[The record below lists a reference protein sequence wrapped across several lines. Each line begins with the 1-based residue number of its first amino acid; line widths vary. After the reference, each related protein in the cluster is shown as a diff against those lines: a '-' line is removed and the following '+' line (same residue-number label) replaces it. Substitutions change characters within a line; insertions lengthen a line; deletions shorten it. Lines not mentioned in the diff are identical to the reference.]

1 MPTRSRRHRSSGEQ
15 QEAANRQS
23 RLPWHT
29 PEAAGKFVEILVG
42 TDLGVPC
49 EVKADGAFVRW
60 RADFDRVASPAIQQ
74 ASQSLRTAVC
84 QLEALQ
90 GDEVEFGTELIYQ
103 KAAKT
108 VTRHW
113 YLRLPGRCKEMVATP
128 GFQAHVRVFAKAIG
142 DLDAAGP
149 EPASEAGGNRDAML
163 VLAKALQSSLTGAR
177 HFPENTMIRCAA
189 WAEPI
194 TLPKTVAN
202 APKVVETEKD
212 GEMLVRVTGS
222 NWGAREVHVLP
233 ENRTVYVPMNYDQA
247 IFERVVEEA
256 RLQRRN
262 QYRIKFKI
270 EFKGGK
276 PHRYVLK
283 SLELHMED
291 FFPDYLDE
299 ALEESMNE
307 V

>member
-1 MPTRSRRHRSSGEQ
+1 MSTRSRRHRSSTGQ
-15 QEAANRQS
+15 QEAADRQP

-29 PEAAGKFVEILVG
+29 PEAAEEVVEILVG
-42 TDLGVPC
+42 TDLGVRC
-49 EVKADGAFVRW
+49 EVQDDDAFIRW
-60 RADFDRVASPAIQQ
+60 RADFDRIASPAIQQ
-74 ASQSLRTAVC
+74 ASQTLRTAVC
-84 QLEALQ
+84 QLETLQ

-103 KAAKT
+103 KAAAT

-128 GFQAHVRVFAKAIG
+128 GFQAHVRVFAEAIG
-142 DLDAAGP
+142 DLEAAGL
-149 EPASEAGGNRDAML
+149 EPASDAGGNRDAML
-163 VLAKALQSSLTGAR
+163 VLAKALQSSMTGAR
-177 HFPENTMIRCAA
+177 YFPENTTIRCAA

-202 APKVVETEKD
+202 VPKVVETDKD

-222 NWGAREVHVLP
+222 NWRAREVHVLP
-233 ENRTVYVPMNYDQA
+233 ENRRVDVVMNYDQA
-247 IFERVVEEA
+247 IFEGIVEEA
-256 RLQRRN
+256 RLKRRN
-262 QYRIKFKI
+262 QYRATFKI
-270 EFKGGK
+270 EFKGEK

-299 ALEESMNE
+299 ALKESLDE